1 MEAGTGATS
10 PTVDAGSGTRLADLV
25 SHRRWRSIL
34 LLILAWFLVSL
45 VLVSGFTRHRLTL
58 DLHRHSA
65 ELEQHAD
72 AVSNQFERSIAF
84 LYGVPVT
91 LADDPQVV
99 SALDEV
105 ARKPGLAMANLDGK
119 RTILASLPAL
129 TALDRHLATACKELG
144 VDIVWVVTAHG
155 DCIASSNFDRV
166 ESFLGI
172 DYSDRAYFSTA
183 MAGRRGRQYAMG
195 RTTNIPGFFFSAP
208 IVVDGRTTGVVVAK
222 IDVDRLSQWF
232 KNFDCFITDEVG
244 VVILSSDASLDHH
257 AILGAP
263 VFQAPPLELERK
275 YKRRE
280 FPVLKM
286 GQVDSRLGSYP
297 SAVFPG
303 NSSPF
308 MLASRR
314 RGEDGYTIYTF
325 TQVPEA
331 EHPGAVTAGLLALVF
346 TAGAALIV
354 LISGLR
360 HYLHHLRQ
368 AMVASEAASR
378 SKSEFL
384 ATMSHEIRTPMN
396 GIIGLSRLVMDT
408 PLTDE
413 QLSYM
418 GSLKTSADNL
428 LRILN
433 DILDF
438 SKIEAG
444 KVELEAVPFS
454 LGSRMRATLQA
465 FQAKAAEN
473 GVLLE
478 LDIAETVP
486 DLLVGDP
493 GRLCQVLNNL
503 LGNALKFTQQGRVAL
518 TCEVVERKDP
528 KVLLRFAV
536 SDTGIGISPM
546 ELSRIFEKFTQA
558 DSSTTRLYGG
568 TGLGLAISRRL
579 TELMGGVLAVASTP
593 GAGSVFSFTYPCELP
608 GPGVTVD
615 APAKTDDFK
624 AERPLNIL
632 VVDDLPINQLVAQK
646 TIAKTGEHLIEHAGN
661 GVEAVEEW
669 SQGDYD
675 IIFMDV
681 QMPVMDG
688 LEATRL
694 IRSREDGS
702 RRRVH
707 ICAMTANAMKEDKA
721 ICEQAGMDS
730 YIAKPILAED
740 VHRILQRITQ
750 GT

>member
-1 MEAGTGATS
+1 
-10 PTVDAGSGTRLADLV
+10 
-25 SHRRWRSIL
+25 
-34 LLILAWFLVSL
+34 
-45 VLVSGFTRHRLTL
+45 
-58 DLHRHSA
+58 
-65 ELEQHAD
+65 
-72 AVSNQFERSIAF
+72 
-84 LYGVPVT
+84 
-91 LADDPQVV
+91 
-99 SALDEV
+99 
-105 ARKPGLAMANLDGK
+105 
-119 RTILASLPAL
+119 
-129 TALDRHLATACKELG
+129 
-144 VDIVWVVTAHG
+144 
-155 DCIASSNFDRV
+155 
-166 ESFLGI
+166 
-172 DYSDRAYFSTA
+172 
-183 MAGRRGRQYAMG
+183 MG

-208 IVVDGRTTGVVVAK
+208 IVLNGRTTGAVVAK
-222 IDVDRLSQWF
+222 IDVFRLSQWF
-232 KNFDCFITDEVG
+232 NRFDCFITDEAG
-244 VVILSSDASLDHH
+244 VVILSSDPSLDHH
-257 AILGAP
+257 AIQGSA
-263 VFQAPPLELERK
+263 VFQASPLELEQK
-275 YKRRE
+275 YKQRH
-280 FPVLKM
+280 FPVLSV

-303 NSSPF
+303 SSSPI

-314 RGEDGYTIYTF
+314 RGEDGYTIYPF

-331 EHPGAVTAGLLALVF
+331 EHVGVVITGLLALVF

-354 LISGLR
+354 MISGLR
-360 HYLHHLRQ
+360 HYLDHLRQ

-454 LGSRMRATLQA
+454 LSSRLQATLQA
-465 FQAKAAEN
+465 FQVKAAES
-473 GVLLE
+473 GVR
-478 LDIAETVP
+478 LDMDLAETVP
-486 DLLVGDP
+486 DILVGDP
-493 GRLCQVLNNL
+493 GRLCQILNNL
-503 LGNALKFTQQGRVAL
+503 LGNALKFTQKGRVAL
-518 TCEVVERKDP
+518 ECQVLERNDP

-579 TELMGGVLAVASTP
+579 AELMGGVLSVTSTP
-593 GAGSVFSFTYPCELP
+593 GAGSVFSFTFPCEL
-608 GPGVTVD
+608 GGSDITAD
-615 APAKTDDFK
+615 APLKPADFK

-646 TIAKTGEHLIEHAGN
+646 TIAKTGDHLIEHAGN

-740 VHRILQRITQ
+740 VHRIIRGITQ